1 MSRRLVFP
9 IVNILIVRFP
19 NYPVWLYEN
28 WKADFEYFYVFIDSV
43 NFFPSYPFS
52 IELLPFSIDLC
63 PFSMLHIIPFS
74 LDTDPASC
82 LIPSLNPTV
91 FFSLSLFLW
100 ILYCSQFVT
109 VTCRPVILTML
120 YNPFWLPYLHKYSPM
135 TTSSVQGKWQPLCF
149 DLWNPWQYFEGTYF
163 LWIRKYRIVE

>member
-91 FFSLSLFLW
+91 FFFLSLFFCEFYIAASLW
-100 ILYCSQFVT
+100 LSRAGLWFLQCYTTHFGFHICINTALWPPHLYRGSGNLSVLIFETHDSIL
-109 VTCRPVILTML
+109 R
-120 YNPFWLPYLHKYSPM
+120 
-135 TTSSVQGKWQPLCF
+135 
-149 DLWNPWQYFEGTYF
+149 E
-163 LWIRKYRIVE
+163 RIFYELGSIVS

>member
-1 MSRRLVFP
+1 M
-9 IVNILIVRFP
+9 
-19 NYPVWLYEN
+19 
-28 WKADFEYFYVFIDSV
+28 

-91 FFSLSLFLW
+91 FFFSLSFFVNF
-100 ILYCSQFVT
+100 ILQ
-109 VTCRPVILTML
+109 PVCDCHVQACDSYNAIQPILASI
-120 YNPFWLPYLHKYSPM
+120 FA
-135 TTSSVQGKWQPLCF
+135 
-149 DLWNPWQYFEGTYF
+149 
-163 LWIRKYRIVE
+163 